1 MVDKILKMY
10 EAEIK
15 AFSIQMGQCRDC
27 NDMKRYYELSMKF
40 DELTMLFN
48 RTFKIINE
56 ESAKWT
62 FTESVIN

>member
-1 MVDKILKMY
+1 MINKILDMY

-15 AFSIQMGQCRDC
+15 MLDLQMMQCRNC

-48 RTFKIINE
+48 RTLKIINE
-56 ESAKWT
+56 ESAK
-62 FTESVIN
+62 

>member
-1 MVDKILKMY
+1 MIDKILKMY
-10 EAEIK
+10 EDEIK
-15 AFSIQMGQCRDC
+15 MLGFQMRQCRNC

-56 ESAKWT
+56 ESAK
-62 FTESVIN
+62 

>member
-1 MVDKILKMY
+1 MMVDRILEMY

-15 AFSIQMGQCRDC
+15 MLDLQMEQSKNC

-48 RTFKIINE
+48 RTLKIINE
-56 ESAKWT
+56 ESAK
-62 FTESVIN
+62 